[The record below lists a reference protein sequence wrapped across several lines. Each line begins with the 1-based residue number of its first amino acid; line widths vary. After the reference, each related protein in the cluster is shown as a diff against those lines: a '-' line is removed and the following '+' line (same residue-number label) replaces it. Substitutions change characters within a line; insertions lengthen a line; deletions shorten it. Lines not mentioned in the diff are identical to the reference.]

1 MGNRYV
7 WQGGQTEN
15 QGGQTEKIFS
25 ALCAEFCPPW
35 PETLPAPLGY
45 VSSTRALFN
54 IQHRFVASE
63 ASVPAVDNDDVRKA
77 VEAAAAGL
85 SHYTAR

>member
-1 MGNRYV
+1 M
-7 WQGGQTEN
+7 
-15 QGGQTEKIFS
+15 
-25 ALCAEFCPPW
+25 
-35 PETLPAPLGY
+35 GY

-54 IQHRFVASE
+54 IQHRFVASV